1 MFPVSKMS
9 FSLLGSLDD
18 VRSQA
23 PKLSYQLAVRFM
35 YFMWFVKM
43 GELACHIKVFFF
55 GRSFGCLT
63 KDA

>member
-9 FSLLGSLDD
+9 FCLLGSLDD

-23 PKLSYQLAVRFM
+23 LKLSYQLAVRFM

-43 GELACHIKVFFF
+43 GNLHDTSKCFSLVELLDV
-55 GRSFGCLT
+55 
-63 KDA
+63 